1 MKKILLLLST
11 VLTCVSAWA
20 QNYDGIYTMQVD
32 ENQQRGYVV
41 AGEGYADY
49 PVLSEITLSD
59 YEQNSVDAIANGKN
73 WYIATV
79 NDGATYYFYNV
90 AVGKFLVQEES
101 KVNFGDEPYE
111 WKISA
116 NGNYLNI
123 EDAENAGKYLS
134 GGCGRE
140 AKDRP
145 MAFDTNKN
153 DGGAKYTLTSVA
165 NGATA
170 FAAQIAAADEAIAIA
185 NSAVTALS
193 ELIVVAETY
202 KAGTNIGDYTEA
214 SIAELAKAIATAQD
228 KVDADNVTDA
238 DIEALQAAIDA
249 LKIVL
254 PNPDKFYVLRCNHEN
269 RYIYVNAANKLQ
281 WTGTAPTEVAS
292 NYVWKFVAGSTP
304 NTVKMLSV
312 HTQSYLNTVIN
323 NQQATFGEG
332 VDVTIKKSSVEGAC
346 VFEAGNAGIGLH
358 AHGNAN
364 TVIGY
369 TNTAGAN
376 PYFFEEVEGFAHTLS
391 VATSGWATLVLGFNA
406 TIPSGVEVYSVSE
419 TSSTSAKLNAVTGVV
434 PANEAVLVKAQS
446 GDYAFEYTTAT
457 GTVAANLLEGSVT
470 DTEVTG
476 KGYVLSTVD
485 SATGFYAAELDEEG
499 KFKNNAGKAY
509 LPASAVPAGARF
521 LSFDFG
527 TETAIENVESVE
539 NNAAVYDLAGR
550 RVQGAQKGIYVV
562 NGKVV
567 IK

>member
-32 ENQQRGYVV
+32 ENQKRGYVV

-49 PVLSEITLSD
+49 PVLSEITFSG

-73 WYIATV
+73 WYITTV
-79 NDGATYYFYNV
+79 NDGTTYYFYNV
-90 AVGKFLVQEES
+90 AVGKFLVQEGS
-101 KVNFGDEPYE
+101 KVNFGDNPYK

-123 EDAENAGKYLS
+123 EDAKNAGQYLS
-134 GGCGRE
+134 GGCGRA

-170 FAAQIAAADEAIAIA
+170 FAAQIAAADEAIA
-185 NSAVTALS
+185 NSVVTALS
-193 ELIVVAETY
+193 ELIVVAKNY
-202 KAGTNIGDYTEA
+202 KSGTNIGDYTEA
-214 SIAELAKAIATAQD
+214 SIAELAKAIAAAQA

-238 DIEALQAAIDA
+238 DVEALQAAIDA
-249 LKIVL
+249 LKVVL
-254 PNPDKFYVLRCNHEN
+254 PDFNKFYVLKCNHEN

-292 NYVWKFVAGSTP
+292 NYVWKFVAGSAP
-304 NTVKMLSV
+304 NTVKMMSV
-312 HTQSYLNTVIN
+312 HTQSYLNTVKN
-323 NQQATFGEG
+323 NQQANFGEG

-358 AHGNAN
+358 AHGNAY

-369 TNTAGAN
+369 TNEAGAN
-376 PYFFEEVEGFAHTLS
+376 SYFFEEVTEFSHSLTVDA
-391 VATSGWATLVLGFNA
+391 SGWATLMLGFNA
-406 TIPSGVEVYSVSE
+406 AIPAGVEVYAVS
-419 TSSTSAKLNAVTGVV
+419 SANATSATLAPVTGVV
-434 PANEAVLVKAQS
+434 PANEAILVKANAANYS
-446 GDYAFEYTTAT
+446 FEYTAST
-457 GTVAANLLEGSVT
+457 GNVAANLLEGTLFTKNVNA
-470 DTEVTG
+470 EA
-476 KGYVLSTVD
+476 YVLSDKDGNV
-485 SATGFYAAELDEEG
+485 GFYAAALTDG
-499 KFKNNAGKAY
+499 AFQNNANKAY
-509 LPASAVPAGARF
+509 LPKPAEASARF
-521 LSFDFG
+521 ISFDFG
-527 TETAIENVESVE
+527 TETAIESIEGADVESAV
-539 NNAAVYDLAGR
+539 VYDLAGR
-550 RVQGAQKGIYVV
+550 RVQKAQKGLYIV

>member
-1 MKKILLLLST
+1 MKKTLLFLAALLT
-11 VLTCVSAWA
+11 GVSSWS

-49 PVLSEITLSD
+49 PVLSDITLNE
-59 YEQNSVDAIANGKN
+59 YQQNSVGAIENGKN
-73 WYIATV
+73 WYITTV

-101 KVNFGDEPYE
+101 KVNFGDDPYE

-116 NGNYLNI
+116 NGAYLNI
-123 EDAENAGKYLS
+123 EDSENAGKYLS
-134 GGCGRE
+134 GGCGRT
-140 AKDRP
+140 AAQRP

-202 KAGTNIGDYTEA
+202 EAGTNIGDYTEA
-214 SIAELAKAIATAQD
+214 SIAELAKAIAAAKD
-228 KVDADNVTDA
+228 KVEADNVTDA
-238 DIEALQAAIDA
+238 DIETLQAAIDA

-254 PNPDKFYVLRCNHEN
+254 PNPDKFYVLKCNYEN

-312 HTQSYLNTVIN
+312 HTQSYLNTINN

-332 VDVTIKKSSVEGAC
+332 VDVTIKKSSVKGAC

-376 PYFFEEVEGFAHTLS
+376 PYFFEEVEEFSHTLS

-434 PANEAVLVKAQS
+434 PANEAVLVKANN
-446 GDYAFEYTTAT
+446 GNYTFGYTTT
-457 GTVAANLLEGSVT
+457 EGNVAGNLLEGTLYTKNVT
-470 DTEVTG
+470 TEA
-476 KGYVLSTVD
+476 YVLS
-485 SATGFYAAELDEEG
+485 EQEG
-499 KFKNNAGKAY
+499 KVGFRAAGLTQGAFQNNANKAY
-509 LPASAVPAGARF
+509 LPKTSSARF
-521 LSFDFG
+521 LSLDFG
-527 TETAIENVESVE
+527 GNETAIESIESVE
-539 NNAAVYDLAGR
+539 NNAVVYDLAGR
-550 RVQGAQKGIYVV
+550 RVQGAQKGVYVV